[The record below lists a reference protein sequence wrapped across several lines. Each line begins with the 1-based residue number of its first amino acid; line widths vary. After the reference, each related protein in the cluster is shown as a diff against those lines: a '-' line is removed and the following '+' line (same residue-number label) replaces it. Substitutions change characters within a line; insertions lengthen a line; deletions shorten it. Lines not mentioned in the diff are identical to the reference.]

1 MSHKVTV
8 SELQAQLAEQRK
20 QIDELRLQVSAP
32 KKARAKKSQWFRVVN
47 AKSPLRVIG
56 VAASALGM
64 DFVQRVNDLP
74 IGESLAVPTADAAK
88 LLNKSF
94 PQSGFRGEWDAATR
108 TMTYTHIGS
117 KSGKTPA
124 NGAII
129 AVTVPVKGA
138 RTVTRLA

>member
-32 KKARAKKSQWFRVVN
+32 KKASQWFRVVN

-124 NGAII
+124 NGAVI